1 MTQDLGNM
9 SLGADEEDRD
19 DLDFSMGRSQ
29 FIGEL
34 SVGLGGSGN
43 NRFSSHTDSTHQSSA
58 MQQTVVLQNQADE
71 RPIGGSGAAA
81 AQNNFYSTAYDERP
95 INASGAYDLSSVPLD
110 EIDIEDN
117 YSEVEVAT
125 MDS

>member
-1 MTQDLGNM
+1 
-9 SLGADEEDRD
+9 
-19 DLDFSMGRSQ
+19 
-29 FIGEL
+29 
-34 SVGLGGSGN
+34 
-43 NRFSSHTDSTHQSSA
+43 

-125 MDS
+125 LDSTILDKVKNVYQDILNQSMAPFTKKKTLEVEEEAA